1 MQRSTTRATKGEHRR
16 RNGTSQQLSV
26 SSQCCKLAHGAASVL
41 KDGRRRDLH
50 APSRLSDGAK
60 GAGCRR
66 ASGAER
72 AGFCRNRGQV
82 GPRRLPETG
91 MGGAHRLPERESG
104 ALGDVLLQANAN
116 TSRSFLTGGGG
127 HSSRAG

>member
-1 MQRSTTRATKGEHRR
+1 MLPWEDDVA
-16 RNGTSQQLSV
+16 
-26 SSQCCKLAHGAASVL
+26 AHGARRCSRGRAAVL

-82 GPRRLPETG
+82 GPRGLPETG
-91 MGGAHRLPERESG
+91 MGGARRLPERESG
-104 ALGDVLLQANAN
+104 VLRDVLLQANAN
-116 TSRSFLTGGGG
+116 TPRSFLAGGGG